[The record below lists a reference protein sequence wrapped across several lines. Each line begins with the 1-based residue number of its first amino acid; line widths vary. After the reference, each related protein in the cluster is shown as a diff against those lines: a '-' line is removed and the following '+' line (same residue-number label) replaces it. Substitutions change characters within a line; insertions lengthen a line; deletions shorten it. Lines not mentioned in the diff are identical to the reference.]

1 MGVHFPTRRAF
12 LQAAAALPAVA
23 QQIPQTNPPV
33 PPPRS
38 ARVTSGVVLSTLP
51 GPFEEKVAIAAR
63 SGIQSIEL
71 ADEYG
76 SWSEIQAT
84 RYKDL
89 AESYG
94 LGINALLAH
103 DMNEAIDWAK
113 RLNVPQIILPNGN
126 EQSTQVTDRT
136 LLLRNLQA
144 VKDANSPHLRLLF
157 EIDRESIAEVIPYV
171 NVFHVGN
178 AQLNWDNIYR
188 TIGKAGYAG
197 YITFK
202 NEPKGDPVEN
212 LIRSVTQMRKA
223 LNAASSPSS
232 VNPSS

>member
-12 LQAAAALPAVA
+12 LQAAAALPALA

-51 GPFEEKVAIAAR
+51 GIFDEKLALAAR
-63 SGIQSIEL
+63 AGIQSVEL
-71 ADEYG
+71 GSEYL
-76 SWSEIQAT
+76 SWSEAEAT
-84 RYKDL
+84 KYKNL

-94 LGINALLAH
+94 LAISALLGR
-103 DMNEAIDWAK
+103 DVNEAINWAK
-113 RLNVPQIILPNGN
+113 RLNVPQIILPSGD
-126 EQSTQVTDRT
+126 EQSTQVTDRI
-136 LLLRNLQA
+136 LLLRSLQT

-157 EIDRESIAEVIPYV
+157 EIDRESIAEAIPYV
-171 NVFHVGN
+171 NVFHAGN
-178 AQLNWDNIYR
+178 AQLNWDNVYR
-188 TIGKAGYAG
+188 AIGKAGYAG

-223 LNAASSPSS
+223 LNAASSPAS
-232 VNPSS
+232 VNPLS